1 MEALRDKMHTQL
13 NMDDD
18 NIEEDSDMVELKE
31 HKPATQLT
39 LQKQQSSDDIYSDD
53 FK

>member
-1 MEALRDKMHTQL
+1 MEALRDKMHSHL

-39 LQKQQSSDDIYSDD
+39 LQNQ
-53 FK
+53 